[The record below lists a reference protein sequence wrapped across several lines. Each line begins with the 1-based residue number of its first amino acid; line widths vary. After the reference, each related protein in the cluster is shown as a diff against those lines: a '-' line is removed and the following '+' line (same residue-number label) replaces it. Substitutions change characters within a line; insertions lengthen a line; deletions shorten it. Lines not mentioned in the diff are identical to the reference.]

1 MSVESLKVYRI
12 GGKDQAPKAEKSVKD
27 FICCIKMIE
36 TLDIKRL
43 NSIISFSENNNV
55 MTTQFSKQTVEQ
67 NSTAKNSWKS
77 AFTAFADRRAAIM
90 LFLGFSAGIPILLI
104 FSSLS
109 LWLGEAGIEKSA
121 VTFFSWA
128 ALGYSFKFVWAP
140 LIDEL
145 PVPFLTNK
153 LGRRR
158 AWLLIA
164 QILIICA
171 ICIMAFSDPSLGQGY
186 LYQMAVGAVLLGF
199 SAATQDIVIDA
210 YRIELAETE
219 MQTVLA
225 STYNAGYRIGMIVA
239 GAGALF
245 LAASL
250 GTAKGNYIYDA
261 WKYTYLVMAAV
272 MVVGI
277 ITTLLIREPQVDRV
291 DKNYKKTDYYRLVA
305 VFVMAVASFVCCYIY
320 SDDLIQYL
328 QKTWSI
334 QDSALKFLMETVR
347 FLGSGAAAIFVATLL
362 IRIGVV
368 NKKMAYETW
377 VNPIADFFKRYGVKL
392 ALVLLLLIGFYRISD
407 IIAGVIS
414 NVFYQDLNFTKE
426 QIAAAVKVYG
436 VFFSLLGGFLGGLL
450 AQRMNIM
457 KLMFVGAILAS
468 STNLIFI
475 GLVKSGAPIQAV
487 TVHVGGQTF
496 TSQPDEVGYWK
507 VLIPNQV
514 LLNANKI
521 QVDAGLLQ
529 QSEPKHFNLPYL
541 KDNGTAQIQL
551 LPITSDNQISVSEAT
566 QNVVVKGQ
574 VFGVKASDLNEDK
587 PIKLKLDEKEYSAK
601 LDKDG
606 LFNGTIDGK
615 DLNASKS
622 KNVIAVLNFKQD
634 HVAVGTQLSYQLTD
648 VKSDIDVDLQPISAL
663 KADSSEPVE
672 IKGKIIEKY
681 STGWLYLAIILDNLA
696 SGLAGAAFIAFLS
709 SLTSV
714 SFTAVQY
721 AIFSS
726 LMTLTPKILGGY
738 SGTIVTNIG
747 YPKFFLMTT
756 LISIPILILVAWVG
770 KLLKDHELRKQN
782 ELDNSDVII
791 K

>member
-1 MSVESLKVYRI
+1 
-12 GGKDQAPKAEKSVKD
+12 
-27 FICCIKMIE
+27 
-36 TLDIKRL
+36 
-43 NSIISFSENNNV
+43 
-55 MTTQFSKQTVEQ
+55 MTTQ
-67 NSTAKNSWKS
+67 STGWKS
-77 AFTAFADRRAAIM
+77 AFTAFLDRRAAIM

-145 PVPFLTNK
+145 PVPFLTK
-153 LGRRR
+153 SLGRRR

-171 ICIMAFSDPSLGQGY
+171 ISIMAFSDPALGQSY
-186 LYQMAVGAVLLGF
+186 IYQMAVGAVLLGF

-250 GTAKGNYIYDA
+250 GTAKGNYIYEA
-261 WKYTYLVMAAV
+261 WKYTYLTMAAV

-277 ITTLLIREPQVDRV
+277 ITTLIIREPMVNRI
-291 DKNYKKTDYYRLVA
+291 DKHYKNIDYYRLVF
-305 VFVMAVASFVCCYIY
+305 VFIVAVASFVCFYIY
-320 SDDLIQYL
+320 SDDVVQYL
-328 QKTWSI
+328 QTQWEIK
-334 QDSALKFLMETVR
+334 DSFLKFLMEAVR
-347 FLGSGAAAIFVATLL
+347 FLGSGAGAIFVATFL
-362 IRIGVV
+362 IRMGVV
-368 NKKMAYETW
+368 NKQMAYETW

-426 QIAAAVKVYG
+426 QIAEAVKIYG
-436 VFFSLLGGFLGGLL
+436 VIFSLVGGFLGGLL

-475 GLVKSGAPIQAV
+475 GLVKSGAAMQPVMLQ
-487 TVHVGGQTF
+487 VGEKQYQV
-496 TSQPDEVGYWK
+496 QPDEVGYWK
-507 VLIPNQV
+507 VLVPNQDLV
-514 LLNANKI
+514 QAKQI
-521 QVDAGLLQ
+521 QVNVALAD
-529 QSEPKHFNLPYL
+529 QSEKAEYVVPYL
-541 KDNGTAQIQL
+541 TDNGAAQIQI
-551 LPITSDNQISVSEAT
+551 LPVTSDNQLSTAELK
-566 QNVVVKGQ
+566 QNVVIKGQ
-574 VFGVKASDLNEDK
+574 LVGVQATDLNAEQ
-587 PIKLKLDEKEYSAK
+587 PITLKLDGKEYSAK

-606 LFNGTIDGK
+606 MFTGTIDGK
-615 DLNASKS
+615 NLQGSASKNIIAIANFNQSHATLNAQQNYQMSDK
-622 KNVIAVLNFKQD
+622 KTAV
-634 HVAVGTQLSYQLTD
+634 
-648 VKSDIDVDLQPISAL
+648 DVDIQPITVVNLQSTDA
-663 KADSSEPVE
+663 VE
-672 IKGKIIEKY
+672 IKGKVIEQY
-681 STGWLYLAIILDNLA
+681 SSAWLYFAIIVDNLA

-756 LISIPILILVAWVG
+756 LIGIPILILVVWVA
-770 KLLKDHELRKQN
+770 KLLREHTNRQ
-782 ELDNSDVII
+782 I
-791 K
+791 

>member
-1 MSVESLKVYRI
+1 
-12 GGKDQAPKAEKSVKD
+12 
-27 FICCIKMIE
+27 
-36 TLDIKRL
+36 
-43 NSIISFSENNNV
+43 
-55 MTTQFSKQTVEQ
+55 MTTQLSQQSSEQ
-67 NSTAKNSWKS
+67 NSTAKNGWKS
-77 AFTAFADRRAAIM
+77 AFAAFLDRRAAIM

-145 PVPFLTNK
+145 PVPVLTKK

-164 QILIICA
+164 QLLIICA
-171 ICIMAFSDPSLGQGY
+171 ICIMAFSDPALGQSY
-186 LYQMAVGAVLLGF
+186 IYQMAVGAVLLGF

-225 STYNAGYRIGMIVA
+225 STYNAGYRLGMIVA

-250 GTAKGNYIYDA
+250 GTAKGNYIYEA
-261 WKYTYLVMAAV
+261 WKYTYLTMAVV
-272 MVVGI
+272 MVVGLV
-277 ITTLLIREPQVDRV
+277 TTLLIREPQVNRV
-291 DKNYKKTDYYRLVA
+291 DKHYKNIDYYRLVL
-305 VFVMAVASFVCCYIY
+305 VFVLAVASFVCFYIY

-328 QKTWSI
+328 QSI
-334 QDSALKFLMETVR
+334 WKIEDSFLKFLMEAVR
-347 FLGSGAAAIFVATLL
+347 FLGSGAGAVFVASVL
-362 IRIGVV
+362 IRLGVV
-368 NKKMAYETW
+368 NQQMAYETW
-377 VNPIADFFKRYGVKL
+377 VNPIADFFKRYGLKL

-426 QIAAAVKVYG
+426 QIAEAVKIYG
-436 VFFSLLGGFLGGLL
+436 VIFSLLGGFLGGLL

-457 KLMFVGAILAS
+457 KLMFVGAVLAS

-475 GLVKSGAPIQAV
+475 GLVKSGAPMQAV
-487 TVHVGGQTF
+487 QIHVADKTF
-496 TSQPDEVGYWK
+496 QATPDEVGYWK
-507 VLIPNQV
+507 VTIPSQDLV
-514 LLNANKI
+514 QTKTLRI
-521 QVDAGLLQ
+521 DAALADQTVAQ
-529 QSEPKHFNLPYL
+529 QYTVPYL
-541 KDNGTAQIQL
+541 IDNGTTQIKL
-551 LPITSDNQISVSEAT
+551 FPVTSDNSLTAAESKQSIVI
-566 QNVVVKGQ
+566 KGQ
-574 VFGVKASDLNEDK
+574 TVGLKLTDLQEDK
-587 PIKLKLDEKEYSAK
+587 PITLKLDAKTYPAK

-606 LFNGTIDGK
+606 LFSGTIDGK
-615 DLNASKS
+615 DLQASASKTI
-622 KNVIAVLNFKQD
+622 IAVVNYKNPKTSLYTDQR
-634 HVAVGTQLSYQLTD
+634 YQLTE
-648 VKSDIDVDLQPISAL
+648 KKADIDVDIQPVPVV
-663 KADSSEPVE
+663 KADTNTSVE
-672 IKGKIIEKY
+672 IKGKVIEQY
-681 STGWLYLAIILDNLA
+681 SSGWLYFAIVVDNLA

-756 LISIPILILVAWVG
+756 LIGIPILLLVLWVA
-770 KLLKDHELRKQN
+770 KLLREHQLR
-782 ELDNSDVII
+782 ETRD
-791 K
+791 

>member
-1 MSVESLKVYRI
+1 
-12 GGKDQAPKAEKSVKD
+12 
-27 FICCIKMIE
+27 
-36 TLDIKRL
+36 
-43 NSIISFSENNNV
+43 
-55 MTTQFSKQTVEQ
+55 MTTQLSQQSSEQ
-67 NSTAKNSWKS
+67 NSTAKNGWKS
-77 AFTAFADRRAAIM
+77 AFAAFLDRRAAIM

-145 PVPFLTNK
+145 PVPVLTKK

-164 QILIICA
+164 QLLIICA
-171 ICIMAFSDPSLGQGY
+171 ICIMAFSDPALGQSY
-186 LYQMAVGAVLLGF
+186 IYQMAVGAVLLGF

-225 STYNAGYRIGMIVA
+225 STYNAGYRLGMIVA

-250 GTAKGNYIYDA
+250 GTAKGNYIYEA
-261 WKYTYLVMAAV
+261 WKYTYLTMAVV
-272 MVVGI
+272 MVVGLV
-277 ITTLLIREPQVDRV
+277 TTLLIREPQVNRV
-291 DKNYKKTDYYRLVA
+291 DKHYKNIDYYRLVL
-305 VFVMAVASFVCCYIY
+305 VFVLAVASFVCFYIY

-328 QKTWSI
+328 QSI
-334 QDSALKFLMETVR
+334 WKIEDSFLKFLMEAVR
-347 FLGSGAAAIFVATLL
+347 FLGSGAGAVFVASVL
-362 IRIGVV
+362 IRLGVV
-368 NKKMAYETW
+368 NQQMAYETW
-377 VNPIADFFKRYGVKL
+377 VNPIADFFKRYGLKL

-426 QIAAAVKVYG
+426 QIAEAVKIYG
-436 VFFSLLGGFLGGLL
+436 VIFSLLGGFLGGLL

-457 KLMFVGAILAS
+457 KLMFVGAVLAS

-475 GLVKSGAPIQAV
+475 GLVKSGAPMQAV
-487 TVHVGGQTF
+487 QIHVADKTF
-496 TSQPDEVGYWK
+496 QATPDEVGYWK
-507 VLIPNQV
+507 VTIPSQDLV
-514 LLNANKI
+514 QTKTLRI
-521 QVDAGLLQ
+521 DAALADQTVAQ
-529 QSEPKHFNLPYL
+529 QYTVPYL
-541 KDNGTAQIQL
+541 IDNGTAQIKL
-551 LPITSDNQISVSEAT
+551 FPVTSDNNLTAAESKQSIVI
-566 QNVVVKGQ
+566 KGQ
-574 VFGVKASDLNEDK
+574 TVGLKLTDLQEDK
-587 PIKLKLDEKEYSAK
+587 PITLKLDAKTYPAK

-606 LFNGTIDGK
+606 LFSGTIDGK
-615 DLNASKS
+615 DLQASASKTI
-622 KNVIAVLNFKQD
+622 IAVVNYKNPKTSLYTDQR
-634 HVAVGTQLSYQLTD
+634 YQLTEKK
-648 VKSDIDVDLQPISAL
+648 VDIDVDIQPVPVV
-663 KADSSEPVE
+663 KADTNTSVE
-672 IKGKIIEKY
+672 IKGKVIEQY
-681 STGWLYLAIILDNLA
+681 SSGWLYFAIVVDNLA

-756 LISIPILILVAWVG
+756 LIGIPILLLVLWVA
-770 KLLKDHELRKQN
+770 KLLREHQLRETQ
-782 ELDNSDVII
+782 D
-791 K
+791 

>member
-1 MSVESLKVYRI
+1 
-12 GGKDQAPKAEKSVKD
+12 
-27 FICCIKMIE
+27 
-36 TLDIKRL
+36 
-43 NSIISFSENNNV
+43 
-55 MTTQFSKQTVEQ
+55 MTTQLSQQSSEQ
-67 NSTAKNSWKS
+67 NSTAKNGWKS
-77 AFTAFADRRAAIM
+77 AFAAFLDRRAAIM

-145 PVPFLTNK
+145 PVPVLTKK

-164 QILIICA
+164 QLLIICE
-171 ICIMAFSDPSLGQGY
+171 ICIMAFSDPALGQSY
-186 LYQMAVGAVLLGF
+186 IYQMAVGAVLLGF

-225 STYNAGYRIGMIVA
+225 STYNAGYRLGMIVA

-250 GTAKGNYIYDA
+250 GTAKGNYIYEA
-261 WKYTYLVMAAV
+261 WKYTYLTMAVV
-272 MVVGI
+272 MVVGLV
-277 ITTLLIREPQVDRV
+277 TTLLIREPQVDRV
-291 DKNYKKTDYYRLVA
+291 DKHYKNIDYYRLVL
-305 VFVMAVASFVCCYIY
+305 VFVLAVASFVCFYIY

-328 QKTWSI
+328 QSI
-334 QDSALKFLMETVR
+334 WKIEDSFLKFLMEAVR
-347 FLGSGAAAIFVATLL
+347 FLGSGAGAVFVASVL
-362 IRIGVV
+362 IRLGVV
-368 NKKMAYETW
+368 NQQMAYETW
-377 VNPIADFFKRYGVKL
+377 VNPIADFFKRYGLKL

-426 QIAAAVKVYG
+426 QIAEAVKIYG
-436 VFFSLLGGFLGGLL
+436 VIFSLLGGFLGGLL

-457 KLMFVGAILAS
+457 KLMFVGAVLAS

-475 GLVKSGAPIQAV
+475 GLVKSGAPMQAV
-487 TVHVGGQTF
+487 QIHVADKTF
-496 TSQPDEVGYWK
+496 QATPDEVGYLK
-507 VLIPNQV
+507 VTIPSQDLV
-514 LLNANKI
+514 QTKTLRI
-521 QVDAGLLQ
+521 DAALADQTVAQ
-529 QSEPKHFNLPYL
+529 QYTVPYL
-541 KDNGTAQIQL
+541 IDNGTAQIKL
-551 LPITSDNQISVSEAT
+551 FPVTSDNSLTAAESKQSIVI
-566 QNVVVKGQ
+566 KGQ
-574 VFGVKASDLNEDK
+574 TVGLKLTDLQEDK
-587 PIKLKLDEKEYSAK
+587 PITLKLDAKTYPAK

-606 LFNGTIDGK
+606 LFSGTIDGK
-615 DLNASKS
+615 DLQASASKTI
-622 KNVIAVLNFKQD
+622 IAVVNYKNPKTSLYTDQR
-634 HVAVGTQLSYQLTD
+634 YQLTE
-648 VKSDIDVDLQPISAL
+648 KKADIDVDIQPVPVV
-663 KADSSEPVE
+663 KADTNTSVE
-672 IKGKIIEKY
+672 IKGKVIEQY
-681 STGWLYLAIILDNLA
+681 SSGWLYFAIVVDNLA

-756 LISIPILILVAWVG
+756 LIGIPILLLVLWVA
-770 KLLKDHELRKQN
+770 KLLREHQLR
-782 ELDNSDVII
+782 ETRD
-791 K
+791 

>member
-1 MSVESLKVYRI
+1 
-12 GGKDQAPKAEKSVKD
+12 
-27 FICCIKMIE
+27 
-36 TLDIKRL
+36 
-43 NSIISFSENNNV
+43 
-55 MTTQFSKQTVEQ
+55 MTTQLSQQSSEQ
-67 NSTAKNSWKS
+67 NSTAKNGWKS
-77 AFTAFADRRAAIM
+77 AFAAFLDRRAAIM

-145 PVPFLTNK
+145 PVPVLTKK

-164 QILIICA
+164 QLLIICA
-171 ICIMAFSDPSLGQGY
+171 ICIMAFSDPALGQSY
-186 LYQMAVGAVLLGF
+186 IYQMAVGAVLLGF

-225 STYNAGYRIGMIVA
+225 STYNAGYRLGMIVA

-250 GTAKGNYIYDA
+250 GTAKGNYIYEA
-261 WKYTYLVMAAV
+261 WKYTYLTMAVV
-272 MVVGI
+272 MVVGLV
-277 ITTLLIREPQVDRV
+277 TTLLIREPQVNRV
-291 DKNYKKTDYYRLVA
+291 DKHYKNIDYYRLVL
-305 VFVMAVASFVCCYIY
+305 VFVLAVASFVCFYIY

-328 QKTWSI
+328 QSI
-334 QDSALKFLMETVR
+334 WKIEDSFLKFLMEAVR
-347 FLGSGAAAIFVATLL
+347 FLGSGAGAVFVASVL
-362 IRIGVV
+362 IRLGVV
-368 NKKMAYETW
+368 NQQMAYETW
-377 VNPIADFFKRYGVKL
+377 VNPIADFFKRYGLKL

-426 QIAAAVKVYG
+426 QIAEAVKIYG
-436 VFFSLLGGFLGGLL
+436 VIFSLLGGFLGGLL

-457 KLMFVGAILAS
+457 KLMFVGAVLAS

-475 GLVKSGAPIQAV
+475 GLVKSGAPMQAV
-487 TVHVGGQTF
+487 QIHVADKTF
-496 TSQPDEVGYWK
+496 QATPDEVGYWK
-507 VLIPNQV
+507 VKIPSQDLV
-514 LLNANKI
+514 QTKTLRI
-521 QVDAGLLQ
+521 DAALADQTVAQ
-529 QSEPKHFNLPYL
+529 QYTVPYL
-541 KDNGTAQIQL
+541 IDNGTAQIKL
-551 LPITSDNQISVSEAT
+551 FPVTSDNSLTTAESKQSIVI
-566 QNVVVKGQ
+566 KGQ
-574 VFGVKASDLNEDK
+574 TVGLKLTDLQEDK
-587 PIKLKLDEKEYSAK
+587 PITLKLDAKTYPAK

-606 LFNGTIDGK
+606 LFSGTIDGK
-615 DLNASKS
+615 DLQASASKTI
-622 KNVIAVLNFKQD
+622 IAVVNYKNPKTSLYTDQR
-634 HVAVGTQLSYQLTD
+634 YQLT
-648 VKSDIDVDLQPISAL
+648 KKKADIDVDIQPVPVV
-663 KADSSEPVE
+663 KADTNTSVE
-672 IKGKIIEKY
+672 IKGKVIEQY
-681 STGWLYLAIILDNLA
+681 SSGWLYFAIVVDNLA

-756 LISIPILILVAWVG
+756 LIGIPILLLVLWVA
-770 KLLKDHELRKQN
+770 KLLREHQLR
-782 ELDNSDVII
+782 DTRD
-791 K
+791 

>member
-1 MSVESLKVYRI
+1 
-12 GGKDQAPKAEKSVKD
+12 
-27 FICCIKMIE
+27 
-36 TLDIKRL
+36 
-43 NSIISFSENNNV
+43 
-55 MTTQFSKQTVEQ
+55 MTTQ
-67 NSTAKNSWKS
+67 STGWKS
-77 AFTAFADRRAAIM
+77 AFTAFLDRRALIM

-109 LWLGEAGIEKSA
+109 LWLGEAGIDKSA

-145 PVPFLTNK
+145 PVPVLTK
-153 LGRRR
+153 ILGRRR

-171 ICIMAFSDPSLGQGY
+171 ICIMAFSNPALGQSY

-210 YRIELAETE
+210 YRIELAETQ

-250 GTAKGNYIYDA
+250 GTAKGNYIYSA
-261 WKYTYLVMAAV
+261 WKITYLAMAGVML
-272 MVVGI
+272 VGI
-277 ITTLLIREPQVDRV
+277 ITTLVIREPQVNRV
-291 DKNYKKTDYYRLVA
+291 YKDYKRTDYYRLVA
-305 VFVMAVASFVCCYIY
+305 VFFVAVISFVLSYIFSGNLTEAIKSQFEISDSFLLFCFEALRFIGSAAVALLV
-320 SDDLIQYL
+320 
-328 QKTWSI
+328 
-334 QDSALKFLMETVR
+334 
-347 FLGSGAAAIFVATLL
+347 GSLLVKMGA
-362 IRIGVV
+362 V
-368 NKKMAYETW
+368 NKQMAFETW

-426 QIAAAVKVYG
+426 QIAEAVKIYG
-436 VFFSLLGGFLGGLL
+436 VIFSLVGGFLGGLL

-457 KLMFVGAILAS
+457 KLMFVGAVLAS

-475 GLVKSGAPIQAV
+475 GLVKSGQQINDVNV
-487 TVHVGGQTF
+487 TVGQQ
-496 TSQPDEVGYWK
+496 SYKVQSNEVGYWK
-507 VLIPNQV
+507 LKVPSQV
-514 LLNANKI
+514 LAQADEL
-521 QVDAGLLQ
+521 QVAAQYQDSSQNIAVTT
-529 QSEPKHFNLPYL
+529 LPYL
-541 KDNGTAQIQL
+541 KQDAKQSSMQI
-551 LPITSDNQISVSEAT
+551 LPVTSDNTIALYEKNNSLVIRGQYFGQPLSES
-566 QNVVVKGQ
+566 QKIVLSLDGQ
-574 VFGVKASDLNEDK
+574 AFDAN
-587 PIKLKLDEKEYSAK
+587 
-601 LDKDG
+601 LDKTG
-606 LFNGTIDGK
+606 VFSAAIPAEVLINSASKQLVAGVIENNQVLSTTQHRYTTNMNLSTAK
-615 DLNASKS
+615 DLEVDVQPLPVVNAQS
-622 KNVIAVLNFKQD
+622 
-634 HVAVGTQLSYQLTD
+634 TD
-648 VKSDIDVDLQPISAL
+648 
-663 KADSSEPVE
+663 EVE
-672 IKGKIIEKY
+672 ITGKVIKPY
-681 STGWLYLAIILDNLA
+681 SSLWLYFAIIVDNLA

-738 SGTIVTNIG
+738 SGTIVSNIG
-747 YPKFFLMTT
+747 YPNFFLMTT
-756 LISIPILILVAWVG
+756 LIGIPILILVVWVA
-770 KLLKDHELRKQN
+770 KLLREHQHI
-782 ELDNSDVII
+782 NS
-791 K
+791 